1 MTPDDTIKAI
11 SPLVALASELLQAA
25 IEASQK
31 SGDEAAEVERQ
42 ALIKAARTIA
52 IERARR
58 EFQG

>member
-1 MTPDDTIKAI
+1 M
-11 SPLVALASELLQAA
+11 SPLVQLAAELLAAA
-25 IEASQK
+25 IEAAQK

>member
-1 MTPDDTIKAI
+1 M
-11 SPLVALASELLQAA
+11 SPLVQLAAELLAA
-25 IEASQK
+25 AVEAAQK
-31 SGDEAAEVERQ
+31 SGEEAAEVERQ